1 MHIAYEAL
9 RSDMPGSAKCIIKCG
24 CRERRVKNWN
34 DALAALGYLLFCLAL
49 LLSAGFMIFEIV
61 E

>member
-1 MHIAYEAL
+1 
-9 RSDMPGSAKCIIKCG
+9 
-24 CRERRVKNWN
+24 VKNWN